1 MKKLGSKFNTISRL
15 ILIAIF
21 AMAIS
26 ACQKSAMN
34 PLSSDSENSIAV
46 SQKTIPAP
54 DVPEIIEVPAGNHAI
69 WHAYATGDQIYQV
82 TESLI
87 VPGTYVWTFIA
98 PSATLYS
105 DAAYNF
111 EVGTHYVGPTW
122 EATTGPK
129 TGKYVVGTKLQSITE
144 DVTAIPWLL
153 LQANASADPD
163 YYSQVTYIQRINTT
177 GGLAPATG
185 ADAEHLGD
193 EAYVHYTAEYYFYA
207 AD

>member
-1 MKKLGSKFNTISRL
+1 MKKSGSKFNTISRL
-15 ILIAIF
+15 TLIAIF
-21 AMAIS
+21 AIAIS

-34 PLSSDSENSIAV
+34 PLSSDSENSAV

-54 DVPEIIEVPAGNHAI
+54 DVPEIIAVPAGNHAI

-82 TESLI
+82 TESLT

-105 DAAYNF
+105 DAAYSM
-111 EVGTHYVGPTW
+111 EVGLHYVGPTW

-129 TGKYVVGTKLQSITE
+129 TGEYVVGTKLQSSTQ
-144 DVTAIPWLL
+144 DVTAVPWLL
-153 LQANASADPD
+153 LQAVPSSDPD

-185 ADAEHLGD
+185 ADADHLGD
-193 EAYVHYTAEYYFYA
+193 EANIPYTAEYYFYA